1 MSKSSQAVKS
11 AIWEKLQRLPASK
24 QVEVLD
30 FVKSL
35 GSSRSKKRS
44 GPAIYDYAA
53 TVIKR
58 RRLKKLS
65 LSKIA
70 TIVHEVRNG
79 HDSARSL

>member
-1 MSKSSQAVKS
+1 MNKSSQAVKS
-11 AIWEKLQRLPASK
+11 AIWEKLRRLPASK
-24 QVEVLD
+24 QEEVLD
-30 FVKSL
+30 FVTSL

-44 GPAIYDYAA
+44 GPTIYDHSA

-65 LSKIA
+65 LAKIA
-70 TIVHEVRNG
+70 AIVHEVRNG